1 MGVNCEIGKLLEGE
15 SMKATVTSML
25 NFLEGTKQFVIPI
38 YQRTYEWKK
47 EQCEL
52 LWDDIVHIGAL
63 SETTPHFFGS
73 IVYME
78 PELPQNI
85 GDVDKYIVIDGQQR
99 LTTLS
104 LLLSA
109 LRRSLEARGID
120 IGISPKE
127 ISNYYFNDNKRDEQ
141 HYKLLLTQSDKATLK
156 YILDSRELPKPFSAN
171 LNDNYQFFLSKL
183 KEVNLEIVYRGIQRL
198 QIVNIILDDKDK
210 PQLIFEGLNAKGL
223 SLTEAD
229 KIRNYV
235 LMEQPHDYQTKLY
248 EEFWYPIEQLF
259 RNEDEKQF
267 DRFMRH
273 YLTLKTGRI
282 PAFRD
287 IYKHFKFYF
296 MTKERLKKLE
306 ETLEGIY
313 RYSKYYLDI
322 AVPHEEDPE
331 LRTCLE
337 DLNELKADTAYPF
350 LLEIYDY
357 YKKKHV
363 IDKSEV
369 IKTMQ
374 LVESYIFRRSVC
386 GLSLKFLN
394 HTFVNVLKGLL
405 NEGEA
410 NYLEYLND
418 KFLGLHDKGYYPTN
432 SEFKEQF
439 IIKDIYNFSKRD
451 YLLRKLENFDRKEPI
466 KIEDYTIEHV
476 MPQKLNFE
484 WEQELGEDFKKVHEL
499 WLHKIGNLTLTGYN
513 SELSNHPFRE
523 KRDMHQE
530 GFRFS
535 PLYLNQSLA
544 QVERWNEQAI
554 ISRAKDL
561 ADRASK
567 IWIYPES

>member
-1 MGVNCEIGKLLEGE
+1 
-15 SMKATVTSML
+15 MKATVTSML

-73 IVYME
+73 IVYLE
-78 PELPQNI
+78 PELSQNI

-127 ISNYYFNDNKRDEQ
+127 ISNYYFNENKRDEQ

-156 YILDSRELPKPFSAN
+156 NILGSKELPKPFSVN

-183 KEVNLEIVYRGIQRL
+183 KEIDLEIVYRGIQRL
-198 QIVNIILDDKDK
+198 QIVNIVLDDKDK

-235 LMEQPHDYQTKLY
+235 LMGHPHNYQTKLY
-248 EEFWYPIEQLF
+248 EEFWYPIEELF

-296 MTKERLKKLE
+296 MEEKRLIKLE
-306 ETLEGIY
+306 ETLEEIY

-322 AVPHEEDPE
+322 AVPVEKDHD

-350 LLEIYDY
+350 LLEVYDY
-357 YKKKHV
+357 FKKKKV

-405 NEGEA
+405 NEREID
-410 NYLEYLND
+410 YLEYLND
-418 KFLGLHDKGYYPTN
+418 KFLSSHDKKGYYPRD
-432 SEFKEQF
+432 SQFKEDF
-439 IIKDIYNFSKRD
+439 ITKDIYNFSKRD
-451 YLLRKLENFDRKEPI
+451 YLLRKLENFGSKEPI
-466 KIEDYTIEHV
+466 KIDNYTIEHI
-476 MPQKLNFE
+476 MPQKLNSD
-484 WEQELGEDFKKVHEL
+484 WEQELGEDYKKVHEL

-513 SELSNHPFRE
+513 TELSNHSFRE
-523 KRDMHQE
+523 KRDMHQD
-530 GFRFS
+530 GFKFS

-544 QVERWNEQAI
+544 QVERWNEFTIYA
-554 ISRAKDL
+554 RGKEL
-561 ADRASK
+561 ADRAAK
-567 IWIYPES
+567 IWIYPG

>member
-1 MGVNCEIGKLLEGE
+1 
-15 SMKATVTSML
+15 MKADVTSML
-25 NFLEGTKQFVIPI
+25 TFLEGSKQFVIPI
-38 YQRTYEWKK
+38 YQRTYEWKR
-47 EQCEL
+47 EQCQL
-52 LWDDIVHIGAL
+52 LWDDVVHIGGF
-63 SETTPHFFGS
+63 SEATPHFFGS

-78 PELPQNI
+78 PEEPQNI
-85 GDVDKYIVIDGQQR
+85 GDVPKFVVIDGQQR

-109 LRRSLEARGID
+109 LRRSLEARGIN

-127 ISNYYFNDNKRDEQ
+127 LSNFYFNDSKVCEQ
-141 HYKLLLTQSDKATLK
+141 HYKLLLSKSDKATLK
-156 YILDSRELPKPFSAN
+156 CILDNRELPKPPSTS
-171 LNDNYQFFLSKL
+171 LKDNYQFFLSQL

-198 QIVNIILDDKDK
+198 QIVNIVLGDQDK

-235 LMEQPHDYQTKLY
+235 LMGQPLNYQTKLY
-248 EEFWYPIEQLF
+248 EEFWYCIEELF
-259 RNEDEKQF
+259 RNQDSKQF

-296 MTKERLKKLE
+296 MTKERLEKLE
-306 ETLEGIY
+306 ETLEEIY

-322 AVPHEEDPE
+322 AVPLEVDHD

-337 DLNELKADTAYPF
+337 DMNELKADTAYPF
-350 LLEIYDY
+350 LLEVYDY

-363 IDKSEV
+363 IEKTAV
-369 IKTMQ
+369 IKTFQ

-405 NEGEA
+405 NEGEI

-418 KFLGLHDKGYYPTN
+418 KFLSLHDKGYYPRD
-432 SEFKEQF
+432 SEFKEHF
-439 IIKDIYNFSKRD
+439 ITKDIYNFSKRD
-451 YLLRKLENFDRKEPI
+451 YLLRKLENFRRKEPI
-466 KIEDYTIEHV
+466 DIANYTIEHV
-476 MPQKLNFE
+476 MPQKLNSE
-484 WEQELGEDFKKVHEL
+484 WEQELGGDFQKVHEL

-513 SELSNHPFRE
+513 SELSNHSFKK
-523 KRDMHQE
+523 KRDTHQE

-544 QVERWNEQAI
+544 LAESWNELTIYA
-554 ISRAKDL
+554 RAKEL
-561 ADRASK
+561 ADRASE

>member
-1 MGVNCEIGKLLEGE
+1 
-15 SMKATVTSML
+15 MKADVTSML
-25 NFLEGTKQFVIPI
+25 TFLEGSKQFVIPI
-38 YQRTYEWKK
+38 YQRTYEWKR
-47 EQCEL
+47 EQCQL
-52 LWDDIVHIGAL
+52 LLEDIEHIGGF
-63 SETTPHFFGS
+63 SEATPHFFGS

-78 PELPQNI
+78 PEEPQNI
-85 GDVDKYIVIDGQQR
+85 GDVPKFVVIDGQQR
-99 LTTLS
+99 LTTLF

-109 LRRSLEARGID
+109 LRRSLEAQGID
-120 IGISPKE
+120 IGINPKE
-127 ISNYYFNDNKRDEQ
+127 LSYYYFNDSKRGEQ
-141 HYKLLLTQSDKATLK
+141 QYKLLLTKSDKATLK
-156 YILDSRELPKPFSAN
+156 CILDNRELPKPSSPN
-171 LNDNYQFFLSKL
+171 LNDNYQFFLSEL
-183 KEVNLEIVYRGIQRL
+183 KEVNLEIVFKGIQRL
-198 QIVNIILDDKDK
+198 QIVNIVLGDQDK

-235 LMEQPHDYQTKLY
+235 LMGQTHNYQTRLY
-248 EEFWYPIEQLF
+248 EEFWYRIEELF
-259 RNEDEKQF
+259 RNEDSKQF
-267 DRFMRH
+267 DRFMRN

-296 MTKERLKKLE
+296 ITEKRLEKLE
-306 ETLEGIY
+306 ETLEEIY

-322 AVPHEEDPE
+322 AVPLEVDHD

-350 LLEIYDY
+350 LLEVYDY

-374 LVESYIFRRSVC
+374 LVESYIFRRSIC

-405 NEGEA
+405 NEGEI
-410 NYLEYLND
+410 NYFEYLND
-418 KFLGLHDKGYYPTN
+418 KFLSLHDKGYYPRD
-432 SEFKEQF
+432 SEFKEHF
-439 IIKDIYNFSKRD
+439 ITKDIYNFSKRD
-451 YLLRKLENFDRKEPI
+451 YLLRKLENFRRKEPI
-466 KIEDYTIEHV
+466 NIANYTIEHV
-476 MPQKLNFE
+476 MPQKLNSE

-513 SELSNHPFRE
+513 PELSNHPFRE

-544 QVERWNEQAI
+544 QVERWNELTIYA
-554 ISRAKDL
+554 RGKEL
-561 ADRASK
+561 ADRASE
-567 IWIYPES
+567 IWIYPDS